1 MGYSCSAS
9 ARPCPKSFGSVTSR
23 HDRKGRLAV
32 NAQPLL
38 EVRNLRAY
46 IGTPRGTVR
55 AVDDVSLNLDSGQAL
70 GIVGESGS
78 GKSVMARASWV

>member
-1 MGYSCSAS
+1 M
-9 ARPCPKSFGSVTSR
+9 TT
-23 HDRKGRLAV
+23 
-32 NAQPLL
+32 QPIL

-55 AVDDVSLNLDSGQAL
+55 AVDDVSLDLDSGQAL

-78 GKSVMARASWV
+78 GKSVMARAIMGSCRPARAGPDR

>member
-1 MGYSCSAS
+1 MN
-9 ARPCPKSFGSVTSR
+9 T
-23 HDRKGRLAV
+23 
-32 NAQPLL
+32 QPLL

-46 IGTPRGTVR
+46 IGTPRGGIVR
-55 AVDDVSLNLDSGQAL
+55 AVDDVSLDLDAGRAL